1 MSKKSGWEDLSTKVA
16 SNEHQH
22 LSFDFWRTIAFSN
35 SKFKLIRAELIL
47 NASLDKSSIEIVNE
61 AFSEIGKE
69 YNRNMELNNKIIAP
83 FSLYN
88 KVFQELNVPMNQWSV
103 LYDNINE
110 SFLRYPPVIGDDF
123 ENLRSELKKSNASKS
138 ITSNTAFVSGELIKI
153 FLDREGLGDLFSFM
167 LFSDQVKS
175 AKPNKIIFNLI
186 TDNLHSRKLYFS
198 GISILHI
205 GDNRN
210 TDYFGAIEAG
220 IYGLKIEDNE
230 SR

>member
-1 MSKKSGWEDLSTKVA
+1 M
-16 SNEHQH
+16 
-22 LSFDFWRTIAFSN
+22 
-35 SKFKLIRAELIL
+35 
-47 NASLDKSSIEIVNE
+47 
-61 AFSEIGKE
+61 
-69 YNRNMELNNKIIAP
+69 
-83 FSLYN
+83 
-88 KVFQELNVPMNQWSV
+88 
-103 LYDNINE
+103 
-110 SFLRYPPVIGDDF
+110 
-123 ENLRSELKKSNASKS
+123 
-138 ITSNTAFVSGELIKI
+138 SGELIKI

>member
-1 MSKKSGWEDLSTKVA
+1 M
-16 SNEHQH
+16 
-22 LSFDFWRTIAFSN
+22 
-35 SKFKLIRAELIL
+35 IL

-138 ITSNTAFVSGELIKI
+138 ITSNTASCLE
-153 FLDREGLGDLFSFM
+153 
-167 LFSDQVKS
+167 
-175 AKPNKIIFNLI
+175 N
-186 TDNLHSRKLYFS
+186 
-198 GISILHI
+198 
-205 GDNRN
+205 
-210 TDYFGAIEAG
+210 
-220 IYGLKIEDNE
+220 
-230 SR
+230 